1 MGRIHAFCCKTGYV
15 ANMRF
20 LSHSD
25 FSQILLG
32 YLFKKLVAGN
42 SGLDPPPSRARKNL
56 EAAPRIIFAVRGGP
70 QNNFRRFHSFLPFR
84 RFTSV
89 FCRFS
94 PLSLFFR
101 RFSSFFTVFNRFSQF
116 FFILFHRLFTVF
128 SIAFHGFF
136 PRIFWIPPFA
146 RIEWVQNLKVRGSRH
161 SILAKMQNPQ
171 ILDSACSQDRM
182 GAAPKG
188 PPFLTR

>member
-1 MGRIHAFCCKTGYV
+1 MT
-15 ANMRF
+15 
-20 LSHSD
+20 
-25 FSQILLG
+25 
-32 YLFKKLVAGN
+32 
-42 SGLDPPPSRARKNL
+42 SGSGPPAQDPRLMTRARKNL
-56 EAAPRIIFAVRGGP
+56 EAAPRIIFAV
-70 QNNFRRFHSFLPFR
+70 FHSFLPFR
-84 RFTSV
+84 RFSSIFCRFSSV

-94 PLSLFFR
+94 SFFAAFAVFPPFSLFFR

-161 SILAKMQNPQ
+161 SILAKRQNPQ

-182 GAAPKG
+182 GAAPQG
-188 PPFLTR
+188 PPF